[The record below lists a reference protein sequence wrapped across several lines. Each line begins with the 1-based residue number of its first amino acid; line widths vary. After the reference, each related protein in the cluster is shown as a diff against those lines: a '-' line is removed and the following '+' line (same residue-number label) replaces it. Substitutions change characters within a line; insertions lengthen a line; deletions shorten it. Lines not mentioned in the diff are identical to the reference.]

1 MTANEVRK
9 VACKLPN
16 AMADAA
22 MEKHNAKTAEVDQKG
37 DIWIEGPMRGHW
49 MSDEE
54 LSELAEWIETD
65 VGQSLSK
72 WAGLTD

>member
-1 MTANEVRK
+1 MNIDEIKTAFAAVPAA
-9 VACKLPN
+9 V
-16 AMADAA
+16 ADAA
-22 MEKHNAKTAEVDQKG
+22 IEKHNARTAEVDQKG